1 MLVVVDMNLNI
12 PVNTAR
18 ASTGVCQLRIET
30 VCGELLVIVTRIA
43 ADPKLDEGVGGI
55 DSVTSIGT
63 EDDGSDMMP
72 RWSKFELLER

>member
-1 MLVVVDMNLNI
+1 V
-12 PVNTAR
+12 
-18 ASTGVCQLRIET
+18 
-30 VCGELLVIVTRIA
+30 LVIVTRKA
-43 ADPKLDEGVGGI
+43 ADPKSDEAEGGT